1 MIAEYQGNIYFAS
14 DHDDYIALV
23 THDPSK
29 CIGWFESKYDY
40 FYKYIPLDD
49 SELKNLYE
57 FHFYVKYHDC
67 FEKDDIWCVDEGRY
81 VGIVPNIEEGKV
93 VIDVEHDSKDET
105 WEQYDKGLAS
115 KAIDLSDCEEF
126 IIEKIF
132 YKKNGSK
139 FNAVE
144 KSKVN
149 LETFKNTMITYR
161 NKNL

>member
-14 DHDDYIALV
+14 EHKDHISLV
-23 THDPSK
+23 TDDPLK
-29 CIGWFESKYDY
+29 KTDGFEPKRDY
-40 FYKYIPLDD
+40 FIKQVPFDD
-49 SELKNLYE
+49 PDLISIYNL
-57 FHFYVKYHDC
+57 HFWVRYHDNV
-67 FEKDDIWCVDEGRY
+67 EENELWLVDEGRY

-93 VIDVEHDSKDET
+93 VIDVNHDRKDKT
-105 WEQYDKGLAS
+105 WRQYDKGAAS
-115 KAIDLSDCEEF
+115 KIINLKDCEEF

-161 NKNL
+161 DENL

>member
-29 CIGWFESKYDY
+29 CIGWYESEHDY
-40 FYKYIPLDD
+40 FYKYIPLNDP
-49 SELKNLYE
+49 ELKNLYE
-57 FHFYVKYHDC
+57 IHFWVRYHDNV
-67 FEKDDIWCVDEGRY
+67 EKNELWLVDEGRY

-105 WEQYDKGLAS
+105 WEQYDKYAAS
-115 KAIDLSDCEEF
+115 KIINLKDCEEF

-139 FNAVE
+139 FNTVE

-161 NKNL
+161 NENL

>member
-14 DHDDYIALV
+14 DDEDQVSLLTY
-23 THDPSK
+23 DSQK
-29 CIGWFESKYDY
+29 SSDGFESEDDY
-40 FYKYIPLDD
+40 FYKDIPLDD
-49 SELKNLYE
+49 PELKNLYE
-57 FHFYVKYHDC
+57 THFWVKYHDC

-81 VGIVPNIEEGKV
+81 VGIVPNIEEEKV

-105 WEQYDKGLAS
+105 WRQYDKGAAS
-115 KAIDLSDCEEF
+115 KMINLKDCEEF

-161 NKNL
+161 NENL